1 MRSSLGDVPWECPLG
16 ILRGHLPK
24 KSGTELPGASGITR
38 ESGGTEEDTML
49 PTLCQGGACKASL
62 MAPHARRRAA
72 GAEQGRGRTVSDTA
86 RGRPTLATVWL
97 PTHFCLP
104 GRRLR
109 LAAAPQ
115 SSMQGIGWKLRA
127 WLGFCLLLEGE
138 ADHRSTWADQN

>member
-1 MRSSLGDVPWECPLG
+1 
-16 ILRGHLPK
+16 
-24 KSGTELPGASGITR
+24 
-38 ESGGTEEDTML
+38 ML

-62 MAPHARRRAA
+62 MAPYARRQAA